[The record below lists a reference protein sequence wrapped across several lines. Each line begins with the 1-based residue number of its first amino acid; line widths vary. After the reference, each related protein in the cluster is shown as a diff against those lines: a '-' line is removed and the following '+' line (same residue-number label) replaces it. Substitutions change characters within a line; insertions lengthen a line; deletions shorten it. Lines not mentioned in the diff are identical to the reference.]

1 MPKIDIDFARAAA
14 LMDVVQKV
22 ASVVPSYTPLS
33 SVALNE
39 LKEMNDRAAEIIAEL
54 GRERL
59 RKEQEEAAKL
69 TEANQKVADEE
80 ALLAARKEFEKR
92 NRPVVKPIN
101 VMPGEPDELPQAKER
116 LKAQEP
122 DVHQEPRRI

>member
-69 TEANQKVADEE
+69 TEANQKAADEE
-80 ALLAARKEFEKR
+80 ARIAAEQKA
-92 NRPVVKPIN
+92 RPVVKPIN

-122 DVHQEPRRI
+122 EVHAEPRRI